1 MPPALTLSALT
12 LYPVKSCAGIPLQ
25 RAVLDRRGLAGDRRW
40 MLVDASGRFITQ
52 RDQPELALIRTQ
64 WDGAALTL
72 SAGGERCRVAVP
84 GAGARRCQVTVWNDC
99 VDACDAGEYPARW
112 LRRHTGLACRLV
124 YMPESTRRAVD
135 ARYARNGD
143 TVGFADG
150 FPLLLISQA
159 SLDDLNARL
168 PAPVP
173 MDRFR
178 PNLVVS
184 GCTPFA
190 EDGWR
195 RLRIGGVELDVVK
208 PCSRCA
214 IPGIDQAT
222 ARRDPHILR
231 VLAGFRRRDGTVYF
245 GQNLLHDGPGR
256 LQLGDEVVVLDQL
269 AANTV
274 DRRSGG
280 RDR

>member
-72 SAGGERCRVAVP
+72 SAGGERCR
-84 GAGARRCQVTVWNDC
+84 
-99 VDACDAGEYPARW
+99 GEYPARW

-124 YMPESTRRAVD
+124 YIPESTRRAVD